1 MVSPSSGDSPA
12 AKVFHGPTKGG
23 GEGLE
28 VHSRGA
34 LQGMGPTA
42 DRRAEA

>member
-34 LQGMGPTA
+34 LEGMRA
-42 DRRAEA
+42 DR

>member
-23 GEGLE
+23 GKGLE
-28 VHSRGA
+28 VRSRGA
-34 LQGMGPTA
+34 LEGVRA
-42 DRRAEA
+42 DR